1 MVVWFAHVR
10 VGHRQA
16 LNTKTPDS
24 VAAGGFFI
32 SGLGKMKVCRK
43 NPKAFSLSQAN
54 PIRAPAGPPP
64 ANPSNRLPCDTAQRL
79 HALPA
84 TGVIGQELD
93 RGPAGYPLGAF
104 LEGENRG
111 GASQPD

>member
-54 PIRAPAGPPP
+54 PIAEHAGLLL
-64 ANPSNRLPCDTAQRL
+64 ANPFNPVPCDIAQRL
-79 HALPA
+79 HVLTA

-93 RGPAGYPLGAF
+93 LGPAG
-104 LEGENRG
+104 
-111 GASQPD
+111 